1 MSFNTLGKSLDII
14 DLLARMKGDLNVV
27 QISQELAMPKSTAY
41 KYLAILK
48 NRGFLEY
55 DGTAKTYSLGFKFLE
70 LASMIQSRFHLDK
83 VALPHMKRL
92 SLEINET
99 VILAILKFHQAYCL
113 DRIEG
118 GGGIVFNVL
127 RGSRLPLH
135 CSAAAKVLL
144 AFSDEDI
151 DLLFRKETF
160 KSYTPHTVTD
170 LDLLKKQLQHIREAG
185 YTYADQEMDIGARAL
200 AAPIFDD
207 QHNLI
212 GALDVVGPMQRLTE
226 EKIAGLKERVIHYA
240 NMIGE
245 EFSGH
250 LRS

>member
-1 MSFNTLGKSLDII
+1 MSFNTFGKSLDII

-27 QISQELAMPKSTAY
+27 QISKELNMPKSTAY

-48 NRGFLEY
+48 DRGFLEY

-70 LASMIQSRFHLDK
+70 LSSIIQSLSRLDK
-83 VALPHMKRL
+83 VASPHMKRL

-99 VILAILKFHQAYCL
+99 VILAILKSHKAYCL

-151 DLLFRKETF
+151 DLIFRNESMKR
-160 KSYTPHTVTD
+160 YTPYTVTD
-170 LDLLKKQLQHIREAG
+170 LGLLKDQLQHIREAG
-185 YTYADQEMDIGARAL
+185 YIYANQEMDIGARAL
-200 AAPIFDD
+200 AAPIFDN

-212 GALDVVGPMQRLTE
+212 GALDVVGPMQRLTD
-226 EKIAGLKERVIHYA
+226 EKITGLMERVIHYA

-245 EFSGH
+245 EFSAYR
-250 LRS
+250 RS